1 MSQRV
6 VQGYILTFLQIRY
19 FSRCM
24 GVRTTHQLYL
34 TLVQKGEGTNLQG
47 PGASQVCVRNAVTL
61 YNTHTNSLS
70 IIFTWNIQY
79 ATKYQVK
86 AQQMVGA
93 KLQSSGG
100 SVSPRFHDFLSY
112 SSQLKPSERGV
123 RTVQSIRGL
132 KGSLAPKHIKVQRT
146 QWLPGLDSDT
156 FVRHRPFTSTD
167 NLKTFNNCLKNSM
180 FVIYK

>member
-1 MSQRV
+1 
-6 VQGYILTFLQIRY
+6 
-19 FSRCM
+19 M
-24 GVRTTHQLYL
+24 GVRTTHQLI
-34 TLVQKGEGTNLQG
+34 LVQKGEGTNLQG

-100 SVSPRFHDFLSY
+100 SECRHVFMISFHIAAS
-112 SSQLKPSERGV
+112 
-123 RTVQSIRGL
+123 
-132 KGSLAPKHIKVQRT
+132 
-146 QWLPGLDSDT
+146 
-156 FVRHRPFTSTD
+156 
-167 NLKTFNNCLKNSM
+167 
-180 FVIYK
+180 